1 MTTERKLLIRPVKH
15 PFERIDDYL
24 VRLATAN
31 GFSSAMTL
39 STYLRAWCK
48 ASGHSIRGI
57 DSADT
62 MARMLSRYLDR
73 IVETKSFDR
82 LEFAKANPI
91 LKTCKACLSEQKAIP
106 FYWYLDDFQV
116 CHIHYQPLSKPDFS
130 EAFDYV
136 DVDLPQHPIVDLLD
150 SSDPWLAFTN
160 MQKWTDELQ
169 WLCWRLK
176 QFYEVYLGIRI
187 HTMDALDW
195 INRTPPAERSSDGRF
210 DRVASLIAEQ
220 SGLQQSDVRLLS
232 ALLFWQR
239 MVPNNLFRA
248 AGAGAEGATEA
259 SLEWASRQLISNEP
273 MLMFICDAHQA
284 PRNTPKLR
292 LRDYIPLLAG
302 LGGATDKAL
311 RQAVYSCGLTT
322 ELLVMLPSG
331 GKNTQLKASHKPLAA
346 GQPRPAAKGQLSISQ
361 VANTVL
367 G

>member
-1 MTTERKLLIRPVKH
+1 MTTDQKLLIRPVKH
-15 PFERIDDYL
+15 PLERIDDYV

-39 STYLRAWCK
+39 STYLRACCK

-57 DSADT
+57 DNADT

-82 LEFAKANPI
+82 LAFAKANPI
-91 LKTCKACLSEQKAIP
+91 LKTCKACLSEYKAIP
-106 FYWYLDDFQV
+106 FYWYLDDYQV
-116 CHIHYQPLSKPDFS
+116 CHIHYQPLSKPDSS
-130 EAFDYV
+130 ETVNYV

-150 SSDPWLAFTN
+150 SSDPWLAYTN
-160 MQKWTDELQ
+160 MQKCTDEFR

-176 QFYEVYLGIRI
+176 QFCEVHLGIRV
-187 HTMDALDW
+187 HTMKALGW
-195 INRTPPAERSSDGRF
+195 INSTAPAERSSDGRF
-210 DRVASLIAEQ
+210 DRITSLMAEQ
-220 SGLQQSDVRLLS
+220 SGLQEIDVRLLS
-232 ALLFWQR
+232 ALLLWQR

-259 SLEWASRQLISNEP
+259 SLEWASRQLIASEP

-302 LGGATDKAL
+302 LDEATDKAL

-331 GKNTQLKASHKPLAA
+331 GKNTQLKAAHKPFVACPQ
-346 GQPRPAAKGQLSISQ
+346 QPA
-361 VANTVL
+361 
-367 G
+367 

>member
-15 PFERIDDYL
+15 PLERIDDYL

-31 GFSSAMTL
+31 GFSSIAAL

-48 ASGHSIRGI
+48 TTGHRIRGI

-73 IVETKSFDR
+73 VVETKSFDR
-82 LEFAKANPI
+82 PAFAKVNPI
-91 LKTCKACLSEQKAIP
+91 LKTCRACLSEQKAIP
-106 FYWYLDDFQV
+106 FYWYLDDYQV
-116 CHIHYQPLSKPDFS
+116 CHIHYQPLSKPDS
-130 EAFDYV
+130 NETFDHV
-136 DVDLPQHPIVDLLD
+136 DVGLPQHPIVDLLD
-150 SSDPWLAFTN
+150 SRDPWSAYTN
-160 MQKWTDELQ
+160 MQKCSDELR

-176 QFYEVYLGIRI
+176 QFCEVHLGIRV
-187 HTMDALDW
+187 HTINALGW
-195 INRTPPAERSSDGRF
+195 IKGIPSAERSSDSRF
-210 DRVASLIAEQ
+210 DRITSLIAEQ
-220 SGLQQSDVRLLS
+220 SGLEESDVRLLS
-232 ALLFWQR
+232 ALLLWQR

-259 SLEWASRQLISNEP
+259 SLEWASRQLIASEP

-302 LGGATDKAL
+302 LAEATDKAL

-331 GKNTQLKASHKPLAA
+331 DKSIRPKAAQKPLEACLQ
-346 GQPRPAAKGQLSISQ
+346 QPA
-361 VANTVL
+361 
-367 G
+367 

>member
-1 MTTERKLLIRPVKH
+1 
-15 PFERIDDYL
+15 
-24 VRLATAN
+24 
-31 GFSSAMTL
+31 MTL

-73 IVETKSFDR
+73 VVETKSFDR
-82 LEFAKANPI
+82 SAFAKANST

-106 FYWYLDDFQV
+106 FYWYLDDYQV
-116 CHIHYQPLSKPDFS
+116 CHIHYQPLCKPDFS
-130 EAFDYV
+130 ETFDYV

-150 SSDPWLAFTN
+150 FSDPWLAYSH
-160 MQKWTDELQ
+160 MQKCTDELR

-176 QFYEVYLGIRI
+176 QFCEVHLGIRA
-187 HTMDALDW
+187 HTMNALGW
-195 INRTPPAERSSDGRF
+195 INGIPSAERSSDGRF
-210 DRVASLIAEQ
+210 DRIASLIAEQ
-220 SGLQQSDVRLLS
+220 SGLQESDVRLLL
-232 ALLFWQR
+232 ALLLWQR

-259 SLEWASRQLISNEP
+259 SLEWASRQLIASEP

-292 LRDYIPLLAG
+292 LHDYILLLAG
-302 LGGATDKAL
+302 LDEATDKAL

-331 GKNTQLKASHKPLAA
+331 GKNTQLKAAHKPLDACQQ
-346 GQPRPAAKGQLSISQ
+346 QPA
-361 VANTVL
+361 
-367 G
+367 